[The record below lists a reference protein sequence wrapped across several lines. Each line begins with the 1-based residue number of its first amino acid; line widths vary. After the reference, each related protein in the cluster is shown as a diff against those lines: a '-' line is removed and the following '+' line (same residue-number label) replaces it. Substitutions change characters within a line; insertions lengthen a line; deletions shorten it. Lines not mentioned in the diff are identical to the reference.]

1 MVVHVAE
8 LKVSINPSFVSSRI
22 EVLER
27 LGHVLVDMASVQIH
41 QTQSSLTDRI
51 VTIRRLFKVVERGR
65 VVLRYRFRAF
75 QVHLQDKNYSEMNG
89 KQIQRSVYFSKECH
103 GMCISCIS
111 SSEEIIE
118 SSLMILFDSTSALV
132 MQLSQTELGFNI
144 TLFGLKLVVA
154 D

>member
-1 MVVHVAE
+1 MAVHVAE
-8 LKVSINPSFVSSRI
+8 LKVSINPSLVSSRV

-27 LGHVLVDMASVQIH
+27 LGHVLVDMAPVQIH

-65 VVLRYRFRAF
+65 VVLRHRFLAF
-75 QVHLQDKNYSEMNG
+75 QVHLPDKNYSEING
-89 KQIQRSVYFSKECH
+89 KLKIQRSVYFSKECH

-118 SSLMILFDSTSALV
+118 SSLMILFHSTSALV
-132 MQLSQTELGFNI
+132 VQLSQT
-144 TLFGLKLVVA
+144 
-154 D
+154 